1 MRIKYVALTLA
12 ALAVVALLG
21 ARFLQ
26 QGVAA
31 TRTPLR
37 ADSTEASPP
46 PQSPFPDVCI
56 PGVPEKG
63 NCCLWEI
70 VRKVDGRRQAK
81 YGNPYTCDM
90 GQTRRGDMSIKMKL
104 AFVRSVCDQQDIPPN
119 NSTLEAKGVVIRRN
133 DGYAYFSG
141 EFAITDSGGKV
152 LFKGR
157 METTDRLGSH
167 HTAPACERCN
177 PESHFEGWL
186 VGRGTDA
193 FPNHTL
199 RAFIVARGTVPSPQQ
214 SSMVLS
220 GNITGTLVKCP
231 LSDSI

>member
-1 MRIKYVALTLA
+1 MRIKYVAGISA
-12 ALAVVALLG
+12 ALVFAALLS
-21 ARFLQ
+21 ARWVQ
-26 QGVAA
+26 QGVVSAEPAA
-31 TRTPLR
+31 SLGSPEL
-37 ADSTEASPP
+37 SPP

-70 VRKVDGRRQAK
+70 VRKADGRREAK
-81 YGNPYTCDM
+81 YDAPYGCDT
-90 GQTRRGDMSIKMKL
+90 GQTRRGDMSITMKL
-104 AFVRSVCDQQDIPPN
+104 TFPHSVCNQQDIPPN
-119 NSTLEAKGVVIRRN
+119 NSTLKAKGVVIRRN

-141 EFAITDSGGKV
+141 EFAITDAAGKV

-157 METTDRLGSH
+157 IETTDRLGTH
-167 HTAPACERCN
+167 HTAPACEQCN
-177 PESHFEGWL
+177 PISHFEGWL

-199 RAFIVARGTVPSPQQ
+199 RAFIVARGTAPSPQQ
-214 SSMVLS
+214 SAMVLS

-231 LSDSI
+231 

>member
-1 MRIKYVALTLA
+1 MRIKYVTCILA
-12 ALAVVALLG
+12 ALVFVVLLS
-21 ARFLQ
+21 ARSVQ
-26 QGVAA
+26 QSVDPTHPPASIG
-31 TRTPLR
+31 
-37 ADSTEASPP
+37 STDAIPS

-56 PGVPEKG
+56 PGVPDNG

-70 VRKVDGRRQAK
+70 VRKVDGKREAK
-81 YGNPYTCDM
+81 YGNPYGCDT
-90 GQTRRGDMSIKMKL
+90 GQTRRGDMSITMKL
-104 AFVRSVCDQQDIPPN
+104 TIPQSTCNQQDIPAN
-119 NSTLEAKGVVIRRN
+119 NSTLQAKGVVIRRN

-141 EFAITDSGGKV
+141 EFAITNTAGKV

-157 METTDRLGSH
+157 IETTDRLGTH
-167 HTAPACERCN
+167 HTAPACEQCN
-177 PESHFEGWL
+177 PVSHFEGWL

-231 LSDSI
+231 

>member
-1 MRIKYVALTLA
+1 MRIKYVVLTLA

-26 QGVAA
+26 QSAA
-31 TRTPLR
+31 SVSPVE
-37 ADSTEASPP
+37 AAEASPA

-63 NCCLWEI
+63 DCCLWEI

-81 YGNPYTCDM
+81 YGGPYACDM

-104 AFVRSVCDQQDIPPN
+104 AFVRSVCNQQDIPPN

-141 EFAITDSGGKV
+141 EFAITDAGGKV

-157 METTDRLGSH
+157 IETTDRLGSH

-214 SSMVLS
+214 STMVLS

-231 LSDSI
+231 

>member
-12 ALAVVALLG
+12 ALACVALLS
-21 ARFLQ
+21 AKSLQ
-26 QGVAA
+26 QSAA
-31 TRTPLR
+31 SIETPPSIS
-37 ADSTEASPP
+37 STEASPA

-56 PGVPEKG
+56 PGVPGKG
-63 NCCLWEI
+63 DCCLWEI
-70 VRKVDGRRQAK
+70 VRKVDGKREAK
-81 YGNPYTCDM
+81 YGNPYGCDT
-90 GQTRRGDMSIKMKL
+90 GQTRRGEMSIKMKL
-104 AFVRSVCDQQDIPPN
+104 AFVKSVCDQQDIPPN
-119 NSTLEAKGVVIRRN
+119 NSTLEAKGIVIRRN

-141 EFAITDSGGKV
+141 EFVITDSNGKT

-157 METTDRLGSH
+157 IETTDRLGSH

-177 PESHFEGWL
+177 PVSHFEGWL

-231 LSDSI
+231 

>member
-1 MRIKYVALTLA
+1 MRIKYVACISA
-12 ALAVVALLG
+12 ALVLVVLLSAKSVRQSLASAEPSASIG
-21 ARFLQ
+21 S
-26 QGVAA
+26 
-31 TRTPLR
+31 P
-37 ADSTEASPP
+37 EASPP

-63 NCCLWEI
+63 DCCLWEI
-70 VRKVDGRRQAK
+70 VRKVDGKREAK
-81 YGNPYTCDM
+81 YGSPYKCDM
-90 GQTRRGDMSIKMKL
+90 GQTRRGDMAIKMKL
-104 AFVRSVCDQQDIPPN
+104 TFPHSLCDQQDIPAN
-119 NSTLEAKGVVIRRN
+119 NSTLDAKGVVIRRD

-152 LFKGR
+152 VFKGR
-157 METTDRLGSH
+157 IETTDRLGTH

-177 PESHFEGWL
+177 PLSHFEGWL

-193 FPNHTL
+193 FPHHTL

-231 LSDSI
+231 